1 MCAGASAAA
10 ALHAPLCCDVSASP
24 LRARLCAPD
33 NPLRA
38 LHQQAADE
46 RTAAARK
53 LADATAEHDRQ
64 VSKLRADAAV
74 QAAKL
79 EAAKAKEEQQQVRPG
94 LLGACMLCAVV
105 HRPHHAHISPDG
117 CNLLLRCVCAHRSRC
132 SACTTHLRLQT
143 AATSRCTWHLC
154 CCLRVAH
161 PLLCRWTS
169 SPASWPRLTA
179 RAPWRRGRCVC
190 MTRTAPAQPDGAV
203 HARSVSGPRRMPAAC
218 NSAHADA
225 CAPPW
230 ACLHLRRSRRRRSCW
245 RRLV

>member
-1 MCAGASAAA
+1 MQGQLQQTAVALTDERKLNAALQQQVSGGVPQARACGCCAHAFMCAGASAAA

-132 SACTTHLRLQT
+132 SACTMHLRLQT
-143 AATSRCTWHLC
+143 AATSHC
-154 CCLRVAH
+154 
-161 PLLCRWTS
+161 S
-169 SPASWPRLTA
+169 SR
-179 RAPWRRGRCVC
+179 
-190 MTRTAPAQPDGAV
+190 
-203 HARSVSGPRRMPAAC
+203 
-218 NSAHADA
+218 
-225 CAPPW
+225 
-230 ACLHLRRSRRRRSCW
+230 
-245 RRLV
+245 